1 MVSSRALPSAIAL
14 PMPAA
19 PQTPTGRSRHL
30 GALRGLAPF
39 LAPYRATIAAALLAL
54 LAAGATTLGMPVA
67 VRHVIDAGFGA
78 SATQGFEQQFMVLF
92 ALAIGVALFSSLR
105 FYLVSWI
112 GERVV
117 ADLRSAVF
125 RHVLGLSPSFF
136 EVTRSGE
143 LLSRLTTDTTLI
155 QSVVGS
161 SVSIALRSAL
171 TLVGAL
177 VMLAVTSPKL
187 TGLIVL
193 GVPLVIAPIV
203 LFGRRVRRLSRTSQ
217 DRVADTSALAGEVLN
232 AMPLVQAFTLEER
245 QGERFASAVE
255 DAFRSA
261 RRRIRARA
269 ALTAWAI
276 VTIFGGLIG
285 VLWLGTADVAAGR
298 MSGGELGQFLLY
310 AVFVGGSTAGLSEI
324 WGALQ
329 QAAGATERL
338 TELLAARPDRAP
350 PPRPRA
356 LPARPAGHL
365 RFERVGFHYPSRPG
379 TAALSE
385 FDLDIRGGETVALV
399 GPSGAGKSTVLQLA
413 LDFYQPQQGRIL
425 FDGIDIAE
433 VLPQDVRRHI
443 AIVPQ
448 ETVLFADSVA
458 ENIRYGRPGASDA
471 EVRAAARAAAA
482 DSFIEALPDG
492 YATVLGERGMR
503 LSGGQRQRLAIARAM
518 LKEPAIL
525 LLDEATSALDAE
537 SERLVEQALAGLMRD
552 RTTLIIAHRLATVRR
567 ADRIV
572 VLDQGRIVASGSHDD
587 LLAAGGL
594 YARLAALQFRSETVA
609 PA

>member
-1 MVSSRALPSAIAL
+1 MSDPSPSA
-14 PMPAA
+14 P
-19 PQTPTGRSRHL
+19 GRPRRL

-39 LAPYRATIAAALLAL
+39 LVPYRATIAGALAALLA
-54 LAAGATTLGMPVA
+54 AAATTLGMPIA
-67 VRHVIDAGFGA
+67 VRHVIDAGIAGGGDFSRPFVA
-78 SATQGFEQQFMVLF
+78 LF
-92 ALAIGVALFSSLR
+92 ALAAGVALFSSLR

-117 ADLRSAVF
+117 ADLRVAVF
-125 RHVLGLSPSFF
+125 RHVLSLSPSFF
-136 EVTRSGE
+136 EATRSGE

-155 QSVVGS
+155 QNVVGS
-161 SVSIALRSAL
+161 SVSIALRSML
-171 TLVGAL
+171 TLIGAL
-177 VMLAVTSPKL
+177 LMLAVTSPKL

-193 GVPLVIAPIV
+193 LVPLVIAPIV

-217 DRVADTSALAGEVLN
+217 DSIADTSALAGEVLN
-232 AMPLVQAFTLEER
+232 AVSLVQAFTLEAR
-245 QGERFASAVE
+245 QGERYGGAVE
-255 DAFRSA
+255 QAFRAA

-276 VTIFGGLIG
+276 VTIFGGLIA
-285 VLWLGTADVAAGR
+285 VLWLGAADVAAGR

-338 TELLAARPDRAP
+338 VELLATRPDRAP
-350 PPRPRA
+350 PAQPRP
-356 LPARPAGHL
+356 LPAQPRGLL
-365 RFERVGFHYPSRPG
+365 RFEGVGFHYPSRPQS
-379 TAALSE
+379 AALSD
-385 FDLDIRGGETVALV
+385 FDLEIRGGETVALV
-399 GPSGAGKSTVLQLA
+399 GPSGAGKSTLLA
-413 LDFYQPQQGRIL
+413 LLLDFYQPQSGRIL
-425 FDGIDIAE
+425 FDGVDLAD
-433 VLPQDVRRHI
+433 VLPQEVRRHI

-458 ENIRYGRPGASDA
+458 ENIRYGRPDASDA
-471 EVRAAARAAAA
+471 EVEAAARAAAA
-482 DSFIEALPDG
+482 DDFIRALPDG
-492 YATVLGERGMR
+492 YDTVLGERGAR
-503 LSGGQRQRLAIARAM
+503 LSGGPRQRLAIARAI
-518 LKEPAIL
+518 LKQPAVL

-537 SERLVEQALAGLMRD
+537 SERLVEAALAELMRE

-572 VLDQGRIVASGSHDD
+572 VMDGGRVVASGSHDE

-594 YARLAALQFRSETVA
+594 YARLARLQFRDASDDA
-609 PA
+609 A